1 MAAEKNF
8 ENKVKKFLKE
18 NGCWILKY
26 WGGAAFTRSGIPD
39 LLVCCKGR
47 FIGVELKAA
56 KGRPSDRQLYNLEG
70 SRKSGGYGVVLLPD
84 HWELL
89 QNFILCIL
97 AGDMVNA
104 GYNYDTLKSR
114 WKHFDDKIRKG
125 DF

>member
-8 ENKVKKFLKE
+8 ENKVKKFLKD

-47 FIGVELKAA
+47 FIGVELKAT
-56 KGRPSDRQLYNLEG
+56 KGRPSDLQIYNLKEID
-70 SRKSGGYGVVLLPD
+70 RSGGYGVLLYPD
-84 HWELL
+84 HWELF